1 MNTKLFRNIV
11 LSLSFMLLCFNASA
25 QQEGD
30 RILAIVGN
38 DVLLESDLQYQM
50 QLYARQNQLQSISPA
65 LVQQIF
71 QQMIT
76 EKIILAKAEQD
87 SIEVKD
93 EEVSREL
100 EYRIKSLVEQVGS
113 EQRIQEI
120 YGMPLVKIRLMLKDD
135 LIKKIKSDKLR
146 RKKFSSQVKVTD
158 KEVRDFYREY
168 GDSLP
173 PASKEYEMYHIYL
186 NRKLTE

>member
-1 MNTKLFRNIV
+1 MNTKLIRNIV
-11 LSLSFMLLCFNASA
+11 LSLSFMLICFNASA

-50 QLYARQNQLQSISPA
+50 QLYARQNQLESINPA

-100 EYRIKSLVEQVGS
+100 EYRIKSLIDQVGS

-120 YGMPLVKIRLMLKDD
+120 YGMPL
-135 LIKKIKSDKLR
+135 
-146 RKKFSSQVKVTD
+146 
-158 KEVRDFYREY
+158 
-168 GDSLP
+168 
-173 PASKEYEMYHIYL
+173 
-186 NRKLTE
+186 